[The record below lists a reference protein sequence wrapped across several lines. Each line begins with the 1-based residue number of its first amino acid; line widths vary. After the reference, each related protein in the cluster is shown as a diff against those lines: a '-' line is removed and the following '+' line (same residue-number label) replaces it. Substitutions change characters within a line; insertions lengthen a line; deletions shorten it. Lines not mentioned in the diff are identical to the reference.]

1 MSMKPNLPSSI
12 ACAPMNLYRHLD
24 AFMELIFYFW
34 LKLPCD
40 YNTMLVPSLAVVS
53 ALVYSKSKLF
63 PACHFKLYVCLI
75 LEYLMA

>member
-1 MSMKPNLPSSI
+1 MSMKPNLPSFI

-40 YNTMLVPSLAVVS
+40 YNTMLVPSLASCISIGLLLSLDCSQLVILS
-53 ALVYSKSKLF
+53 CMFALF
-63 PACHFKLYVCLI
+63 WNI
-75 LEYLMA
+75 